1 MSCSCLVLRIRSP
14 AVTHTCKHSTNKKGV
29 LKRSCHLALFSQ
41 IIILIIGF
49 SYINYSISVA
59 FVYID
64 VKPFVLN
71 DVFIGTLLLIT
82 GTLFIVAG
90 RNTTKKTV
98 TASLALSIVSTLCIA
113 WFLFQS
119 LGEVHFYFIY
129 DHHNNHYEHLD
140 HNDTTDHNDTYS
152 SPSSPPDDP
161 AMEATLLL
169 LFMFYGFVALVV
181 VIVMS
186 ALAGAA
192 LRSTKSQ
199 AIVRMTVAASETPA
213 E

>member
-1 MSCSCLVLRIRSP
+1 MSAEILNVPGPDGTTQSSMIGGSKPLHRFL
-14 AVTHTCKHSTNKKGV
+14 KGHP
-29 LKRSCHLALFSQ
+29 KITW

-98 TASLALSIVSTLCIA
+98 TGSLALSIVSTLCIA

>member
-1 MSCSCLVLRIRSP
+1 MSCSCLVLRIHSP
-14 AVTHTCKHSTNKKGV
+14 AVTHTCTHSTDKKGV

-49 SYINYSISVA
+49 SYITYSISVA

-64 VKPFVLN
+64 AKSLVLG
-71 DVFIGTLLLIT
+71 DVFFGTLLLIT
-82 GTLFIVAG
+82 GSLFIVAG
-90 RNTTKKTV
+90 CNTTKKTV
-98 TASLALSIVSTLCIA
+98 TASLALSIVSTLCTT
-113 WFLFQS
+113 WFLFQA

-129 DHHNNHYEHLD
+129 AHHNNYYEHLD
-140 HNDTTDHNDTYS
+140 PNDSYS

-161 AMEATLLL
+161 VMEGTLLL
-169 LFMFYGFVALVV
+169 LFIVYGFVALVV
-181 VIVMS
+181 FIVMS
-186 ALAGAA
+186 ALAGVA